1 MDGSPA
7 STEKVLQEMSSHL
20 PDKVAWTAAG
30 TVGCLFL
37 TALKANMDSA
47 MMPCKCV
54 SFKERRRA
62 RAVSAYAGVRE
73 AWP

>member
-1 MDGSPA
+1 M
-7 STEKVLQEMSSHL
+7 MN
-20 PDKVAWTAAG
+20 KVAWTAAG

-37 TALKANMDSA
+37 TAPKANMDSA
-47 MMPCKCV
+47 TMPCKCV